1 MSELDT
7 HAVSLEAEPV
17 YTNAPLAARTK
28 VVNASGAF
36 AAGYADVV
44 PSPCVSICRMTPDR
58 SHCEGCFRTLDE
70 IRAWSKSGS
79 AERRVIWAALL
90 RRAGVAL
97 PKELS

>member
-1 MSELDT
+1 
-7 HAVSLEAEPV
+7 
-17 YTNAPLAARTK
+17 
-28 VVNASGAF
+28 
-36 AAGYADVV
+36 
-44 PSPCVSICRMTPDR
+44 MTPDR